1 MSGFSGKAALVT
13 GGASG
18 IGAATARRLA
28 AAGAQVMVAD
38 LNVQAGEALAAE
50 LGDGAAFFRCDVAEP
65 AQVEAMVKA
74 AATAYGRLDIL
85 VNNAGIGS
93 LGETPDLDPAT
104 WRQVLAIDLD
114 AVFHAC
120 RHAIPVMRQ
129 GGGGAIVNTASISG
143 MAGDYGF
150 AAYNAAK
157 AGVINYTR
165 TLAIDHAKD
174 NIRVNALCPG
184 LIDTPLSAGLKAIQG
199 LERHWTGLIPM
210 GRPGKPEEMAA
221 VVFFLLSDEASY
233 MTGSIVVAD
242 GGVTAHTGQPQF
254 TKLFSAT

>member
-1 MSGFSGKAALVT
+1 MAGFQDKAAIVT

-18 IGAATARRLA
+18 IGAATVRRLSA
-28 AAGAQVMVAD
+28 GGARVLICDLNAEAGA
-38 LNVQAGEALAAE
+38 ALAAE
-50 LGDGAAFFRCDVAEP
+50 TGASFRQVDVGDP
-65 AQVEAMVKA
+65 TQIEAMVA
-74 AATAYGRLDIL
+74 GAEDAFGGLDIL
-85 VNNAGIGS
+85 INNAGVGS
-93 LGETPDLDPAT
+93 FGETPDLAPET
-104 WRQVLAIDLD
+104 WRQVMAIDLD

-120 RHAIPVMRQ
+120 RLAIPLMRR

-143 MAGDYGF
+143 LFGDYGF

-174 NIRVNALCPG
+174 GVRVNALCPG
-184 LIDTPLSAGLKAIQG
+184 LIDTPLTAGLRTIQG
-199 LERHWTGLIPM
+199 LEAHWTGLIPM
-210 GRPGKPEEMAA
+210 GRPGLPDEMAA
-221 VVFFLLSDEASY
+221 VICFLASDEASY

-254 TKLFSAT
+254 TRMLG

>member
-1 MSGFSGKAALVT
+1 MAGFQDRAAIVT

-18 IGAATARRLA
+18 IGAATVRRLA
-28 AAGAQVMVAD
+28 AAGANVLICDLNEEAGAALAHEVGGGARFRQVDVAD
-38 LNVQAGEALAAE
+38 
-50 LGDGAAFFRCDVAEP
+50 P
-65 AQVEAMVKA
+65 AQLEAMVVEA
-74 AATAYGRLDIL
+74 DTAYGRLDIL

-93 LGETPDLDPAT
+93 FGETPDMAPET
-104 WRQVLAIDLD
+104 WRQVMAVDLD
-114 AVFHAC
+114 AIFHAC
-120 RHAIPVMRQ
+120 RFAIPLMKR

-143 MAGDYGF
+143 LAGDYGF
-150 AAYNAAK
+150 SAYNAAK

-184 LIDTPLSAGLKAIQG
+184 LIDTPLTAGLKAIQG

-210 GRPGKPEEMAA
+210 GRAGRPDEMAA
-221 VVFFLLSDEASY
+221 VIQFLASDEASY
-233 MTGSIVVAD
+233 VTGSIVVAD

-254 TKLFSAT
+254 TRMLG